1 MVINK
6 LLILRL
12 TAKIHVKY
20 LKIGKFVVEYKKQ
33 LVNISCCTLSNEELS
48 LCSTEDTDKSRTV
61 APYLMGNCFK
71 IINVSVKINIC
82 SDKY

>member
-48 LCSTEDTDKSRTV
+48 HYYQS
-61 APYLMGNCFK
+61 G
-71 IINVSVKINIC
+71 VS
-82 SDKY
+82 